1 MSLQIHIDERSLR
14 VDQGITIL
22 QAARQ
27 HGIYIPTLCDFPGLP
42 SHGSCRM
49 CLVEIEG
56 RPTTP
61 TACTTPVEEGMRIHT
76 NSPRVQAL
84 RSEILQML
92 LSEHPSSCLFCLE
105 ADHCDECMVTLR
117 KVGVTTGC
125 GSCPKDG
132 QCTLQEL
139 VRKIGLPGVGYP
151 IHYRMLPVEK
161 YDPFFDRDYNLCILC
176 GRCIRVCGEHHFNN
190 ILDYTS
196 RGTHTVVGTAFHRT
210 HLEAGCSF
218 CGACVEVCPT
228 GALAEKMRKWD
239 GAPERETVST
249 CPLCSIACQ
258 VRLLSKNNR
267 VIGSLP
273 DHASG
278 TEALCVQGRFGIT
291 ELVNHPTRL
300 KAPQKLIG
308 TGPLEITWD
317 EAIQVAAEKLS
328 ACDPQRFAL
337 RVSPGCTNEELYVA
351 RKFAREVMRSGS
363 LQAHNGVDVREIAG
377 LLSESQPLGCLSE
390 TETILCI
397 GLDGKYAQSVVEIQ
411 LHQAKKRGANII
423 TIHPDMHSLSVY
435 ADEWLQPLP
444 GKEAELIH
452 ALAQRITQDLPP
464 GRPPSSAVERVSS
477 LLRAAVAASNAPA
490 VILGPGCLS
499 HPGSAQLLSAVHE
512 LAERSGARITIL
524 PEQGNLA
531 GSLLLDGL
539 SPVPAEQELDVLY
552 LIGEAI
558 PDRLPGNPFILYQN
572 IYPPAGSHP
581 AGLILPAAAFTENDG
596 TTIDYSG
603 CVRQIHPA
611 VQAPGQA
618 LPSWQILCHIA
629 RAMGATGFDYESAAG
644 IQAEIAASLPGFG
657 ASKRVIWHTIPQTA
671 LAFDLMRAHTYLG
684 FPLTRFVEGLRMLY
698 PDEEIRDME

>member
-1 MSLQIHIDERSLR
+1 MSLQIHIDERPLR

-76 NSPRVQAL
+76 SSPRVQAL

-92 LSEHPSSCLFCLE
+92 LSEHPSSCLFCQE
-105 ADHCDECMVTLR
+105 TSHCDECMVTLR

-125 GSCPKDG
+125 GSCPKDE
-132 QCTLQEL
+132 QCALQEL
-139 VRKIGLPGVGYP
+139 VRKIGLPGISYP

-161 YDPFFDRDYNLCILC
+161 YDPFFDRDYNLCVLC

-196 RGTHTVVGTAFHRT
+196 RGTNTVVGTAFHRT

-228 GALAEKMRKWD
+228 GALAEKTRKWD
-239 GAPERETVST
+239 GVPERETVST
-249 CPLCSIACQ
+249 CPLCSIGCQ
-258 VRLLSKNNR
+258 VRLLSKNSR

-300 KAPQKLIG
+300 KAPQKLAG
-308 TGPLEITWD
+308 TDPLEIAWD
-317 EAIQVAAEKLS
+317 EAIQIAAEKLS
-328 ACDPQRFAL
+328 ACDPRRFAL
-337 RVSPGCTNEELYVA
+337 RVSPSCTNEELYVA

-363 LQAHNGVDVREIAG
+363 HQAHNEERICEISTLLG
-377 LLSESQPLGCLSE
+377 ESQLLSRLSE

-397 GLDGKYAQSVVEIQ
+397 GLDGQYAQSVVEVQ
-411 LHQAKKRGANII
+411 LHQAQKRGAKMI
-423 TIHPDMHSLSVY
+423 TIHPAMHSLGAY

-444 GKEAELIH
+444 GKEAELIR
-452 ALAQRITQDLPP
+452 ALAERIKQPLPL
-464 GRPPSSAVERVSS
+464 GRPPARSIERAAG

-490 VILGPGCLS
+490 IILGPSCIS
-499 HPGSAQLLSAVHE
+499 HPGSAQLLAAVRE
-512 LAERSGARITIL
+512 LADRSGAWITIL

-531 GSLLLDGL
+531 GSLLLDSL
-539 SPVPAEQELDVLY
+539 SPVPGEQELDVLY
-552 LIGEAI
+552 LVGEAI
-558 PDRLPGNPFILYQN
+558 PAGLPGSPFILYQN
-572 IYPPAGSHP
+572 IYPPAGSRL
-581 AGLILPAAAFTENDG
+581 ADLTLPAAAFTEEDG
-596 TTIDYSG
+596 TIIDYSG
-603 CVRQIHPA
+603 RVRQIHPA
-611 VQAPGQA
+611 VQPPGQA
-618 LPSWQILCHIA
+618 LPSWQILCRIA
-629 RAMGATGFDYESAAG
+629 RAMGAPGFDYESAAD

-657 ASKRVIWHTIPQTA
+657 AGRAEWRAAPQTA
-671 LAFDLMRAHTYLG
+671 LASDVLCSHAYLG

-698 PDEEIRDME
+698 SEEILHTD